1 MADQRVPLRLL
12 APDRSSDGLIKTA
25 LGLAIA
31 ALVIGFLYVG
41 KEAFVP
47 LVVAALLAFILEPAI
62 RALRTRGLGKV
73 TSVALVVIIS
83 IGSLGALGYVMA
95 HQLTQLADRL
105 PAYEVNLRTK
115 LQELKGTSLSSSALE
130 KASDTLRGLNSE
142 ISKPKTESTTPLN
155 GSAEATGSRKEPV
168 AVEVVPAKQQ
178 TFESLQKIL
187 HPLISPLATT
197 GLIVL
202 FLLFILIQ
210 REDLRDRLLRVL
222 GASDLHASTEAM
234 NDAAAR
240 LSRLFLAQAGLN
252 LAFGVVMAIGLSLIG
267 VPNAILWGMLAAI
280 MRFVPYIGAVISAVF
295 PIALAAAVDPGWTMV
310 AETAALFVV
319 GEIVAGQIIEPM
331 LFGHHTGLSPIAVV
345 VTTLFW
351 TLLWGPIGLLLATPL
366 TVCLVVMGKHI
377 EALQFIEVLLGDEP
391 ALTPPESFYQ
401 RILAGDANEAAD
413 NAEQILKTISLSE
426 YYSTVAMKGLAFAQA
441 DANRGKLT
449 AQKQSEI
456 SATIKEIVVDLSD
469 YKDVVPEVAI
479 DTAID
484 TTTPAVDKPAPLQL
498 SPVLKPDDLS
508 ADWKVKYPVLCLAG
522 RSDLDEAAAIMLAHL
537 LEAHGLASRV
547 QGPLAAAS
555 GPSAEILTE
564 TKVVCI
570 SYFGG
575 ATSQVTV
582 RYLIRRLRR
591 LMPNAIYVAGFWALE
606 VETAKAEQWRAGVGA
621 DVVSTSIEDAV
632 AACIEL
638 AKSASRAANTTAEPP
653 VQVTSSASEHRSR
666 GTPESTPLSI
676 SGGRK

>member
-12 APDRSSDGLIKTA
+12 APDKSTDGLVKAT
-25 LGLAIA
+25 LGLVIA
-31 ALVIGFLYVG
+31 ALIIGFLYVG

-62 RALRTRGLGKV
+62 RSLRTRGMGKV

-83 IGSLGALGYVMA
+83 IGSLGALGYIMA
-95 HQLTQLADRL
+95 HQVAQLADRL
-105 PAYEVNLRTK
+105 PAYETNLRTK
-115 LQELKGTSLSSSALE
+115 LQELKGKSLSSSALE
-130 KASDTLRGLNSE
+130 KASDTLRSLNSE
-142 ISKPKTESTTPLN
+142 ISKPKTDKLNAPLN
-155 GSAEATGSRKEPV
+155 VDTGALSNRKEPV
-168 AVEVVPAKQQ
+168 TVEVVPAKPE
-178 TFESLQKIL
+178 TFEALQKL
-187 HPLISPLATT
+187 VHPLVSPLATT
-197 GLIVL
+197 GLIIL

-210 REDLRDRLLRVL
+210 REDLRDRFVRVL
-222 GASDLHASTEAM
+222 GAADLRASTEAM

-240 LSRLFLAQAGLN
+240 LSRLFLVQAGLN
-252 LAFGVVMAIGLSLIG
+252 LAFGVVIALGLFLIG
-267 VPNAILWGMLAAI
+267 VPNAVLWGMLAAI

-310 AETAALFVV
+310 VETTALFVV

-331 LFGHHTGLSPIAVV
+331 LFGHHTGLSPLAVV

-377 EALQFIEVLLGDEP
+377 EALQFVEVLLGDEP

-401 RILAGDANEAAD
+401 RILAGDGNEAAD
-413 NAEQILKTISLSE
+413 NAEKILKTISLSE
-426 YYSTVAMKGLAFAQA
+426 YYSTVAMKGLALAQT

-449 AQKQSEI
+449 AQKQLEI

-469 YKDVVPEVAI
+469 YKDVVPEEVVDA
-479 DTAID
+479 AVD
-484 TTTPAVDKPAPLQL
+484 TTIADDKPARLQI
-498 SPVLKPDDLS
+498 SPVLEPGDLLP
-508 ADWKVKYPVLCLAG
+508 DWKVEYPIVCIAG
-522 RSDLDEAAAIMLAHL
+522 RSALDEAAAIMLAHL
-537 LEAHGLASRV
+537 LEAHGVGSRV

-555 GPSAEILTE
+555 GPSAEILSSTQ
-564 TKVVCI
+564 VVCI

-591 LMPNAIYVAGFWALE
+591 LMPNAIYVAGFWAIE

-621 DVVSTSIEDAV
+621 DVVATSLEDVV
-632 AACIEL
+632 AACVKL
-638 AKSASRAANTTAEPP
+638 ATSPPLAATTTARPP
-653 VQVTSSASEHRSR
+653 VSIANNATEYRSR
-666 GTPESTPLSI
+666 EKSVSTPPLS
-676 SGGRK
+676 SREPR